1 MSERP
6 FMQLYVSDFVGDT
19 LHLSTEQIGAY
30 MLLLM
35 AMWNAGGRLPDDDAK
50 LARVVR
56 LSVKKWRA
64 IAPDL
69 MAFLERK
76 EGEIWH
82 NRLTKEL
89 QKSAAKSERR
99 AASGKQG
106 ATAKAL
112 KYREV
117 GLANASRL
125 LKHSPDTIKKEKEKS
140 PHIQSKPVANA
151 TQFEDRV
158 RVHKDDPIF
167 AEIAAM
173 RGVPIH
179 SLQVSE
185 RDGFWPFPVTE
196 VEQARQRLEARAG
209 PEMLK
214 AANDLGT
221 GLERMN

>member
-1 MSERP
+1 M
-6 FMQLYVSDFVGDT
+6 
-19 LHLSTEQIGAY
+19 
-30 MLLLM
+30 
-35 AMWNAGGRLPDDDAK
+35 
-50 LARVVR
+50 
-56 LSVKKWRA
+56 
-64 IAPDL
+64 
-69 MAFLERK
+69 
-76 EGEIWH
+76 
-82 NRLTKEL
+82 
-89 QKSAAKSERR
+89 
-99 AASGKQG
+99 
-106 ATAKAL
+106 
-112 KYREV
+112 
-117 GLANASRL
+117 
-125 LKHSPDTIKKEKEKS
+125 
-140 PHIQSKPVANA
+140 ANA